1 MEDFAQLERR
11 AGEINEAI
19 VNATCSLD
27 NGDGDPAEEVI
38 QTPPHPSAQVTPL
51 SLACYSKAW
60 DSALLLLSKGA
71 DPNKAARTSNGDTYT
86 PLIVAISQGTT
97 DICRSLLESGAGETP
112 GFFRG
117 YKWVRHVHLPFP
129 PVLTQVTPLLAACMN
144 RAWDLALLLLSKG
157 ADPNT
162 AATIE
167 NGDKSPIQTPLYLSA
182 VWGSI
187 DVCKNLL
194 ASGARP
200 FGSRS
205 LFNHLYDQFDQNLSV
220 QFSSGEPG
228 RN

>member
-1 MEDFAQLERR
+1 M
-11 AGEINEAI
+11 
-19 VNATCSLD
+19 V
-27 NGDGDPAEEVI
+27 
-38 QTPPHPSAQVTPL
+38 
-51 SLACYSKAW
+51 LACKFKAW
-60 DSALLLLSKGA
+60 DSVLLLLSKGA
-71 DPNKAARTSNGDTYT
+71 DPNKAAIDEDGDVFT
-86 PLIVAISQGTT
+86 PLNLAISSGCST

-162 AATIE
+162 AATYE
-167 NGDKSPIQTPLYLSA
+167 DGKKSPIQTPLYLSA

-187 DVCKNLL
+187 DVCKSLL

-200 FGSRS
+200 FGSRN
-205 LFNHLYDQFDQNLSV
+205 LFNHLYDQFDQNLHTNHTNAARISYGDAFQNCV
-220 QFSSGEPG
+220 KLLEEAKTGWSLESSIYKARSDNIQYLKSRTPYGP
-228 RN
+228 